1 VGARAVSRGAARV
14 SAPSLTVFTAT
25 VYADVA
31 RIWHACVTRALGD
44 AARLE
49 VFDDSPGQDLDPA
62 LFPGAA
68 LLRRSPERRDFHE
81 AYNDAVRR
89 CGTPFLAFVDSDVFW
104 LDPGAW
110 PRAAGELASPRVAAV
125 SFVSRTRTASHG
137 TFAVVLKPGPYREAL
152 RILPGGF
159 FPAVEGAD
167 PSVPRE
173 KWIEHDTGD
182 LVTRAVLAAGHE
194 VRLLRLD
201 GDGGAFARFDGITLS
216 RRASSWV
223 GPAALATMA
232 KRSDYFWHGWVGNL
246 ALQRLHDGLF
256 PDGPRYDYPFPRAAA
271 LVRAV
276 SPSPRRT
283 RDRLVYLR
291 RLRRQAAAVRAF
303 VRGA

>member
-1 VGARAVSRGAARV
+1 V

-31 RIWHACVTRALGD
+31 RIWHACVTRALGG

-49 VFDDSPGQDLDPA
+49 IFDDSPAQDLDSA

-68 LLRRSPERRDFHE
+68 VLRRSPLRRDFHE

-89 CGTPFLAFVDSDVFW
+89 CQTPFLAFVDSDVFW

-110 PRAAGELASPRVAAV
+110 PRAAEEFVDPRIAAV

-137 TFAVVLKPGPYREAL
+137 TFAVALRPGPYRAAL
-152 RILPGGF
+152 EDLPGGF
-159 FPAVEGAD
+159 FPAVEGVD

-182 LVTRAVLAAGHE
+182 LMTRAVLAAGHE
-194 VRLLRLD
+194 VRCLSLD
-201 GDGGAFARFDGITLS
+201 HSGGFARFDGITLS
-216 RRASSWV
+216 RRAAEWM
-223 GPAALATMA
+223 GARALAAMSR
-232 KRSDYFWHGWVGNL
+232 RSDYFWHGYVGNL
-246 ALQRLHDGLF
+246 ALRDLHDRLF
-256 PDGPRYDYPFPRAAA
+256 PDGPRYDYPFPHVAALLRAA
-271 LVRAV
+271 
-276 SPSPRRT
+276 SPNLRKT
-283 RDRLVYLR
+283 RDRLSYLR

-303 VRGA
+303 ARSA